1 VPDRLGYRAKWG
13 LVVPVRNTVC
23 ETEFHSAVPA
33 GITINTSR
41 SIRTGPEGWSND
53 SEQLAMARGIREGE
67 PAAIQQLLA
76 ARPDYMVIG
85 EGGFSF
91 SKAEHDEILERY
103 KRIAGLGVATSAH
116 AFLKAIEAMGFRKI
130 AVMTIRIPDTGV
142 VSGGLWEEC
151 GYEVAA
157 AKSMNTH
164 HAFDIVN
171 IDPEILLS
179 SIGELAASPAEA
191 ILATGSNFALMHLVE
206 EAERRYGKPVLHI
219 NSVLLWHAL
228 RENGF
233 EDRIPDRGVLL
244 RDY

>member
-1 VPDRLGYRAKWG
+1 MPDRLGYRAKWG

-23 ETEFHSAVPA
+23 ETELHSAVPA

-41 SIRTGPEGWSND
+41 SIRSGPEGWSND
-53 SEQLAMARGIREGE
+53 GEQLAMAKGIREGE
-67 PAAIQQLLA
+67 PGAIEQLLPFE
-76 ARPDYMVIG
+76 PDYVIIG

-91 SKAEHDEILERY
+91 TKAEHDAMAERY
-103 KRIAGLGVATSAH
+103 RAIAKKNVATSAN
-116 AFLKAIEAMGFRKI
+116 AFLKAIEVMGLRKLAI
-130 AVMTIRIPDTGV
+130 MTIRIPDSGV

-151 GYEVAA
+151 GFEVAA

-171 IDPEILLS
+171 VAPEVLLD
-179 SIGELAASPAEA
+179 SIGELAATPTEA

-219 NSVLLWHAL
+219 NSVLLWYAL
-228 RENGF
+228 RDNGF
-233 EDRIPDRGVLL
+233 DDRIDGRGILL
-244 RDY
+244 REY